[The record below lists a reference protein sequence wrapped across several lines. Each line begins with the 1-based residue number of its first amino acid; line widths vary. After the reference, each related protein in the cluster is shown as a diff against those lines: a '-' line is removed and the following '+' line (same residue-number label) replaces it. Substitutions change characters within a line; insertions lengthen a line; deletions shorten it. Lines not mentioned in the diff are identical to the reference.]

1 MAANVSRKV
10 DPLQRALRL
19 RVLTKV
25 QGRELE
31 VVVTVVHGRAL
42 AQRGVDLLP
51 DLLIVHL
58 VTVQPPEIAI
68 DLEAILCLVAPREK
82 ALMKV
87 PLTERPPRGFAMA
100 SLPAVKQTEHLAKR
114 S

>member
-1 MAANVSRKV
+1 MAANAKRKV
-10 DPLQRALRL
+10 DPLHNALRR

-31 VVVTVVHGRAL
+31 VVVIVVLGRAL
-42 AQRGVDLLP
+42 AQRGEDLQP
-51 DLLIVHL
+51 DLLVVHL
-58 VTVQPPEIAI
+58 VTVQPPKAAI

-100 SLPAVKQTEHLAKR
+100 SHLVVKQTDHLAKR